1 MKGAHE
7 QTSHVRKALGS
18 QLAGKKA
25 ECQHMLLRGK
35 AEAELSVRKCYS
47 LILSLWLPAS
57 H

>member
-25 ECQHMLLRGK
+25 ECQHLLLRGK